1 MTGTPGGQESR
12 TEQRLAEGAGLWVTQ
27 SPPSLKGGLG
37 SQLRG
42 GRCQG
47 RYSRH
52 LSCLSVLST
61 LDYQVRTTSHL
72 LPPTSNPEMLGWFAN
87 MCHPLRSGFP
97 PKKVDFFKPLCK
109 SINHVIHLP
118 STRGSSWSHP
128 SCVAQIWNVRETRCI
143 RSISE
148 LPVKGFSTH
157 SFVLVFS
164 GASQEGPAPHQQ
176 ITGRTRELGGKTTSL

>member
-1 MTGTPGGQESR
+1 MPRQ
-12 TEQRLAEGAGLWVTQ
+12 
-27 SPPSLKGGLG
+27 
-37 SQLRG
+37 
-42 GRCQG
+42 
-47 RYSRH
+47 
-52 LSCLSVLST
+52 VLT
-61 LDYQVRTTSHL
+61 APL
-72 LPPTSNPEMLGWFAN
+72 LPECPLHTRLPGKNHITSPATHLQARNVRLVCQHVPPIEVW
-87 MCHPLRSGFP
+87 FP
-97 PKKVDFFKPLCK
+97 PPPRRWIFFKPLCK

-128 SCVAQIWNVRETRCI
+128 SCVAQIWNVRETHCI